1 MSLSLTVVATV
12 KYDKAHQHGV
22 CIYFRGFL
30 RNSNHSLIFTL
41 RKCLCSQEP
50 AFNIECMYKNQI

>member
-30 RNSNHSLIFTL
+30 RNSNHSLIIMYSAKMSMFTGARL
-41 RKCLCSQEP
+41 
-50 AFNIECMYKNQI
+50 